1 MVLIPSPARKQEP
14 RFGWPLFTVGT
25 VGTSA
30 VRRPWGTVFLSG
42 IGRFIHAVFIHHSRP
57 RAEDKQDVQRSTEWA
72 ITQSEAQGGRL
83 VVERTHI
90 FCLGAEF
97 L

>member
-14 RFGWPLFTVGT
+14 RFGWPLFMVGT

-30 VRRPWGTVFLSG
+30 SVGAPCFYRESG
-42 IGRFIHAVFIHHSRP
+42 DLFTPCLFIIPVP
-57 RAEDKQDVQRSTEWA
+57 VPEDKQDVQRSTEWA
-72 ITQSEAQGGRL
+72 ITQSGAQGGRL
-83 VVERTHI
+83 VVETIHI